1 MSRPKGSK
9 NRPKSDA
16 PDKIDPKEA
25 AKAKIADAAADKAE
39 AAESEPEPKSAPV
52 GEAPPPRVRAAPG
65 EGKPKKKRAK
75 VKVPPPPKEVSDFLS
90 EAPLQIIGF
99 SLALAT
105 GPTPSD
111 PKKKPIILAYSPEAI
126 DAVHV
131 AFAAWLADHEW
142 ELTPG
147 WALLAAYAGA
157 LGSAAGP
164 VIADAL
170 AENEKKAAEEAKRAH
185 PSPPPG
191 PPAPR
196 PPPPVPSATEPIAPA
211 PKAPGVAAPMPASPA
226 TPVMAVAF
234 KPPA

>member
-16 PDKIDPKEA
+16 PAKIDPKEA
-25 AKAKIADAAADKAE
+25 AKAKIADAAADNEEAEE
-39 AAESEPEPKSAPV
+39 AAPEAQSAPMS
-52 GEAPPPRVRAAPG
+52 EAPPPRVRAAPG

-111 PKKKPIILAYSPEAI
+111 PKKKPIILNYSPEAI
-126 DAVHV
+126 DAVHT

-147 WALLAAYAGA
+147 WALLAADAGA

-170 AENEKKAAEEAKRAH
+170 AESEKKAAEEARKAR
-185 PSPPPG
+185 PVPPPAG
-191 PPAPR
+191 PPAAK

-211 PKAPGVAAPMPASPA
+211 PGVAAPMAEKPAA
-226 TPVMAVAF
+226 QVVAF